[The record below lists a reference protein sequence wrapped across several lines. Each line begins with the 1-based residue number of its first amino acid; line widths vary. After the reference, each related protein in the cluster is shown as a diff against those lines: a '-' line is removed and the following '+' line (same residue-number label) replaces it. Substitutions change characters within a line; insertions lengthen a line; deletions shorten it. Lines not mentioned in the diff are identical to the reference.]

1 MAARQVR
8 HTCHS
13 CAIIASRAMRAA
25 PTDSQKIE
33 AMNHEETDSRITE
46 LEIQLAHMET
56 IVTDLSDMIKSQW
69 DRIDVLERQNKLM
82 STDIKRMIDFLRTAP
97 EDDAPPPHY

>member
-1 MAARQVR
+1 M
-8 HTCHS
+8 
-13 CAIIASRAMRAA
+13 
-25 PTDSQKIE
+25 SQ
-33 AMNHEETDSRITE
+33 EETESRITE

-56 IVTDLSDMIKSQW
+56 IVSDLSDMVKSQW

-82 STDIKRMIDFLRTAP
+82 SSDIKRMTDFLRTAP